1 MFFKESDNFAESDIK
16 DVDFTPSYGKNNITN
31 NEEYDELMTGKVDF
45 DILFIQLL
53 IMKTIVNSYLQ
64 LACQ

>member
-31 NEEYDELMTGKVDF
+31 NGEYDELMTGKVADYYWF
-45 DILFIQLL
+45 WYFIYS
-53 IMKTIVNSYLQ
+53 TINNENNSE
-64 LACQ
+64 